1 MRLQLY
7 KQIDKESGH
16 LKKELK
22 NAVILLKNGKKLL
35 KDGHKLFCI
44 LLPLI
49 EDIMQVLKMPVTQQ
63 RLHLPE
69 KLRAL
74 QKALINNGLRE
85 KYADLISAIGVEKAK
100 DENILNEE
108 VMQYAPNVE
117 KMQRFM
123 KNKLA
128 IQLDQN
134 DQRLQQRFQA
144 FNDTE
149 ADLRNRLRQL
159 EAQN

>member
-1 MRLQLY
+1 MMLQLY
-7 KQIDKESGH
+7 KQIDKESDH
-16 LKKELK
+16 IKKELK
-22 NAVILLKNGKKLL
+22 NAVMLLKNGKKLL

-108 VMQYAPNVE
+108 VMQYASNVE
-117 KMQRFM
+117 KMERFM
-123 KNKLA
+123 KKKLA